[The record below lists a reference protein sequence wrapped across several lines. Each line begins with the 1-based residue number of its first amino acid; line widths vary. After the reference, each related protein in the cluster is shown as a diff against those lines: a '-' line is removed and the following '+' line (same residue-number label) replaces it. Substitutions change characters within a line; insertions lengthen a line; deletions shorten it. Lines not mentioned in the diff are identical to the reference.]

1 MAGKNNDAYPSAGG
15 HIRRVDADEMRI
27 LLRGNMKKPVG
38 WFIARMEDGS
48 WTGADTHFGAIPK
61 RLSGTF
67 KEVIEWLIPPTG
79 IVRNVTRE
87 RQTDWKAAVSSIVP
101 VRIAGAQIREWTE
114 PVRVFEIRDG
124 GDPGEEAPAV
134 SGEHEAQKKPAAA
147 WRSGIAMRD
156 ARILA
161 LFREGK
167 SWEEIGGEVNLDPVY
182 VRQRIAKMRRKDPSI
197 PDALK
202 EKKRRKDER
211 ILELLASGM
220 SHKDCAQEVG
230 FTAHS
235 FRNRL
240 SDMRSRGI
248 EVPERACREAREDRA
263 RQDDRKFP
271 LRGNSRSSPA
281 ANLPRI
287 LELLRSGM
295 SREDCARELGV
306 TADYLRKRI
315 YVMRRR
321 GIEVP
326 DARDAEEERRLSAR
340 VSGMRER
347 GFSCA
352 EIARQVGVSMSTIY
366 RILRATGGEEAENEM
381 QGG

>member
-1 MAGKNNDAYPSAGG
+1 MAGRNNDAFPGAGG
-15 HIRRVDADEMRI
+15 HVRRIEAGEMRN
-27 LLRGNMKKPVG
+27 LLNGGLARPGG
-38 WFIARMEDGS
+38 QYIAKMEDGF
-48 WTGADTHFGAIPK
+48 WTGFSAGEASDASSEANRF
-61 RLSGTF
+61 SGSF
-67 KEVIEWLIPPTG
+67 HEVIEWLIPPTG

-220 SHKDCAQEVG
+220 SHKDCAQEAG

-263 RQDDRKFP
+263 RQDE
-271 LRGNSRSSPA
+271 
-281 ANLPRI
+281 RI

-366 RILRATGGEEAENEM
+366 RILRVTSGEEAENEM